1 MVAALCGFPARP
13 RLRPHAGPA
22 PRRRYERRRPEKT
35 PLHKIISENL
45 ASWLEWRDVAERP
58 VPGYVE
64 EELRGYLEC
73 GILCFGFGR
82 ALCTGC
88 GQGFVIAFSCKG
100 RGVCPSCNG
109 RHMAQTAAHLVDHV
123 IPPVPVRQWVIS
135 VPKRLRGF
143 LADRPAAVAALTRIF
158 IEEIE
163 RLLGAAA
170 GVTSDA
176 SGPAAA
182 RPRLGA
188 VSFLHRFGSAL
199 NHHMHLHVCAT
210 EGVFVPAADG
220 AGCDASPAFLPARP
234 INQADLAALTER
246 VHRRV
251 IHWFRLTRLLDT
263 AAAADM
269 LTWENSGFSVDA
281 SVRITLID
289 RDVPSYFRSL
299 EHLLRYCARP
309 PFALE
314 RLSVSRGAD
323 GQIARIRYVLP
334 RHKAANWVGPS
345 RSRKSTRPGANGVV
359 ELSPFEFLDRL
370 ADLVPPPRKHRHRYH
385 GVFAPNHKLRRAV
398 TALALGN
405 VGKRGDAAAGG
416 YAVGGHTAGE
426 HATGGCCD
434 ANHAN
439 QKPRSHDTSRIAWAK
454 LMARV
459 GEEFPLACPTC
470 GGDIRLITFRLFY
483 QCDTI
488 PGLRTVGNLRLL
500 RTSCPRSGADPE
512 DPDTSRRTARAAS
525 IRAGSG
531 PADRLGRDR
540 ASAQRPGNL
549 STLA

>member
-1 MVAALCGFPARP
+1 VQRLSSGRRHGAALAEEKEKPAAWVAGLRIGGGAGDRYRFRRFALLAVLGCGIFFHR
-13 RLRPHAGPA
+13 
-22 PRRRYERRRPEKT
+22 K
-35 PLHKIISENL
+35 
-45 ASWLEWRDVAERP
+45 P
-58 VPGYVE
+58 V
-64 EELRGYLEC
+64 EC

-246 VHRRV
+246 VRRRV

-470 GGDIRLITFRLFY
+470 GGDIRLIAFIT
-483 QCDTI
+483 D
-488 PGLRTVGNLRLL
+488 PGPIRKILTHLGEPLEPPPL
-500 RTSCPRSGADPE
+500 SP
-512 DPDTSRRTARAAS
+512 AR
-525 IRAGSG
+525 G
-531 PADRLGRDR
+531 PPIDWGELVQVHDDR
-540 ASAQRPGNL
+540 AIFQGRIDELPVIDIHSL
-549 STLA
+549 